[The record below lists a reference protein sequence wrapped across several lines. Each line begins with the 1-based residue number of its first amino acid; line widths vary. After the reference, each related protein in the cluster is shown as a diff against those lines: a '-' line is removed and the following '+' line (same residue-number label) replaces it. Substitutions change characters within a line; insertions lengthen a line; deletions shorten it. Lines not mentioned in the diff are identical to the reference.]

1 MATKFTAAQIA
12 QVNDSLF
19 LEQPNET
26 AVLKSTLTQTMNN
39 VNDLIDATPE
49 PVDVAIQ
56 VTTGFIS
63 ATGVNNV
70 SSVPTTFI
78 HPLGM
83 ITEDTVVSQWSLMAG
98 YADGFDDISGADFS
112 LVFISTESGLVVLD
126 TVSAP
131 SNPTTVTTLD
141 PEYTTPENGLL
152 AVRVAGLADGAKVTF
167 KADAVATA
175 A

>member
-39 VNDLIDATPE
+39 VNDLIDGGVTPSTSAT
-49 PVDVAIQ
+49 VM
-56 VTTGFIS
+56 TSGTFK

-78 HPLGM
+78 FPIGM
-83 ITEDTVVSQWSLMAG
+83 ITEGTTVSQWSIMAG
-98 YADGFDDISGADFS
+98 YADAFDDLSGADFS
-112 LVFISTESGLVVLD
+112 LVFISQSGLVTID
-126 TVSAP
+126 TVAAP
-131 SNPTTVTTLD
+131 STPTTVTTLD
-141 PEYTTPENGLL
+141 PEYTAPANGLL
-152 AVRVAGLADGAKVTF
+152 AVKVAGLADASVITF
-167 KADAVATA
+167 KVDATVTPA
-175 A
+175 